1 MRNKHMSMKKKHS
14 PAFKFKIALEAL
26 KGRPIVDICRDYQI
40 AQSLVHK
47 WKTQL
52 QKSGALVFGDLQTPG
67 AVMWDRERSKL
78 YQHIGELSTQ
88 LGFLKKVL
96 GD

>member
-1 MRNKHMSMKKKHS
+1 MKKKHNA
-14 PAFKFKIALEAL
+14 AFKFKVALAL
-26 KGRPIVDICRDYQI
+26 KGRSTVDICRDYQI
-40 AQSLVHK
+40 SSSLVHK
-47 WKTQL
+47 WKDQL
-52 QKSGALVFGDLQTPG
+52 QKSGALFFGDLQTPASEG
-67 AVMWDRERSKL
+67 WERERSKL

>member
-1 MRNKHMSMKKKHS
+1 MKKKHS
-14 PAFKFKIALEAL
+14 PAFKFKVALEAL
-26 KGRPIVDICRDYQI
+26 KGRPIVEICREYEV

-47 WKTQL
+47 WKMQL
-52 QKSGALVFGDLQTPG
+52 QKSGALVFGDLQPSG
-67 AVMWDRERSKL
+67 AEMWEREKAKL

>member
-1 MRNKHMSMKKKHS
+1 MKKKHS

-26 KGRPIVDICRDYQI
+26 KGRPIVDICREYEV

-52 QKSGALVFGDLQTPG
+52 QKSGALVFGNLQNPASEG
-67 AVMWDRERSKL
+67 WERERSKL

>member
-1 MRNKHMSMKKKHS
+1 MKKKHS
-14 PAFKFKIALEAL
+14 PTFKFKIALEAL
-26 KGRPIVDICRDYQI
+26 KGRPIVDICREYEV

-47 WKTQL
+47 WKKQL
-52 QKSGALVFGDLQTPG
+52 QKSGSLVFGDLQNPASEG
-67 AVMWDRERSKL
+67 WEREHSKL

-96 GD
+96 GN